1 MDMNTLLESLY
12 ENNTSAGQ
20 EKTAEDAMFA
30 QLSDAPKQDN
40 PFMDLPMEDLVKLA
54 QELEDAPAEEVEA
67 DASDSEDLEK
77 TAFDMLGGQ
86 VMAHAMV
93 HEFGLMKQAMAE
105 GYCRVCK
112 TNPMDIQGS
121 SICTE
126 CLSE

>member
-54 QELEDAPAEEVEA
+54 QDLEVAPVEETEG
-67 DASDSEDLEK
+67 SEDLEK

-93 HEFGLMKQAMAE
+93 HEFGLMKTAMAE

-121 SICTE
+121 SICNE
-126 CLSE
+126 CLAE